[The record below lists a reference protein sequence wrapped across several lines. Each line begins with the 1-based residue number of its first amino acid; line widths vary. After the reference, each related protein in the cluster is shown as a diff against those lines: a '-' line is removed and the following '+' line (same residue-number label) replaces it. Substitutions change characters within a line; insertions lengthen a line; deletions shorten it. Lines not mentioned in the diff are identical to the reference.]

1 MTPNEC
7 PGPISILKRLFAIA
21 EIPIVGDFQ
30 VSDSERV
37 ISLIDSNWE
46 HILAFLRSYTHEMAL
61 QMIQK
66 RADGKSVTLLISSDI
81 KVTWKT
87 P

>member
-1 MTPNEC
+1 
-7 PGPISILKRLFAIA
+7 LKRLFAIA

-46 HILAFLRSYTHEMAL
+46 HILKFLQNYMQTLTL
-61 QMIQK
+61 QLIQK
-66 RADGKSVTLLISSDI
+66 RADGKSVTSIDFE
-81 KVTWKT
+81 
-87 P
+87 

>member
-7 PGPISILKRLFAIA
+7 RGPISILKRLFAIA

-37 ISLIDSNWE
+37 ISLIESNWE
-46 HILAFLRSYTHEMAL
+46 YVLAFLRSYTHGMAL

-66 RADGKSVTLLISSDI
+66 RSDGKSVTTIDFE
-81 KVTWKT
+81 
-87 P
+87 